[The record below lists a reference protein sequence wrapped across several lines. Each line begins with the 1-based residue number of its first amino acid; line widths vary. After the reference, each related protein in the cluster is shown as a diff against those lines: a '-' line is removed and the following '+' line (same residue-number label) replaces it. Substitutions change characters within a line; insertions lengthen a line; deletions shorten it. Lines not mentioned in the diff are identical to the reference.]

1 MSDTPAYLVITS
13 TPNPEKMDELQSYLH
28 QIMPVL
34 MFGGGKPVGRYK
46 VTEQVA
52 GQDGPKTVAILEYPS
67 SQAIKDMISGDGF
80 NALNALR
87 AEVFLRLDLMI
98 SEAM

>member
-1 MSDTPAYLVITS
+1 MSDAPAFLVITS

-28 QIMPVL
+28 QAMPVL
-34 MFGGGKPVGRYK
+34 MSGGGKPVGRYK

-67 SQAIKDMISGDGF
+67 AQAIRDVISGDDF

>member
-1 MSDTPAYLVITS
+1 MSDTPAFLIITS
-13 TPNPEKMDELQSYLH
+13 TPNSEKVEELQSYLR

-34 MFGGGKPVGRYK
+34 MSGGGKPVGRYK

-67 SQAIKDMISGDGF
+67 VQAIKEVVSGDSF